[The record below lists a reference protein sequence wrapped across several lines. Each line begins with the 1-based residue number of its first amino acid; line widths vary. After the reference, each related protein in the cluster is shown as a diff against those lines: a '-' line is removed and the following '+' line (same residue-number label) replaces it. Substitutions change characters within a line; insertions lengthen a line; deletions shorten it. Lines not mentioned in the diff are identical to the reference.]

1 MRSALRN
8 QVVWALLAGVAIGG
22 VGMAVFY
29 STRPHVWA
37 EVAESPSASTSL
49 KSNEILAML
58 DEASASLVE
67 QVMPSVV
74 HIENGRLRGEGSG
87 VIYRADGYVITNEH
101 VVAGNDEVKVTFST
115 GETVTGKVLRDP
127 VSDIALVKVNKT
139 NLVPARF
146 ADSDKVKPGQLAIAV
161 GSPFGFDHSVTFGH
175 ISARGRSGVAYDFY
189 RGEAKGYFELLQ
201 TDAAIN
207 PGNSGGPLLNYRGEV
222 IGINTMISSPS
233 GASVGVGFA
242 IPANTAKV
250 VASQLIEH
258 GKVIRGFMG
267 LVPRSMRPFELQQS
281 GVSFGAMVELVE
293 ENSPAD
299 KAGLRKGD
307 VIIEIAGKPVRT
319 EIDVRNAMLTHRPG
333 ETVTIKYVRNKVTKT
348 TQVKLGE
355 YPTRIVAE
363 KPEFR
368 PRVDLFPP
376 DIPDILGEP
385 FGKEPPGK
393 STPAP
398 NERLGEPPKLG
409 VQIRELTSSEKN
421 ISPTKKGV
429 MVEAVVP
436 GSVADR
442 AGVKPG
448 MIITHLGEKEIENVA
463 DLRKELAKYKTG
475 DRTVLGYGKVSEGG
489 AEVMQVR
496 VTIRF

>member
-1 MRSALRN
+1 MQSVLRN
-8 QVVWALLAGVAIGG
+8 PVVWALLAGVAIGG

-29 STRPHVWA
+29 SARPHVLA
-37 EVAESPSASTSL
+37 EVTESPSATTHI
-49 KSNEILAML
+49 KGNEILALL
-58 DEASASLVE
+58 DEASTNLVE

-74 HIENGRLRGEGSG
+74 HIENGRMRGEGSG
-87 VIYRADGYVITNEH
+87 VIYRADGYIITNEH
-101 VVAGNDEVKVTFST
+101 VVAGSDEVKVTFYT

-139 NLVPARF
+139 NLIPTRF

-222 IGINTMISSPS
+222 VGINTMISSPS
-233 GASVGVGFA
+233 GTSVGVGFA
-242 IPANTAKV
+242 IPSNTAKV
-250 VASQLIEH
+250 VADQLIEH

-281 GVSFGAMVELVE
+281 GVSYGAIVELVE
-293 ENSPAD
+293 ENSPAY
-299 KAGLRKGD
+299 KAGIRKGD

-333 ETVTIKYVRNKVTKT
+333 ETVTVKYVRDKVTKT

-355 YPTRIVAE
+355 YPTRVVAE
-363 KPEFR
+363 MPELR
-368 PRVDLFPP
+368 PRIDVFPP
-376 DIPDILGEP
+376 DIFDEP
-385 FGKEPPGK
+385 FGKEPPRK
-393 STPAP
+393 STPSP
-398 NERLGEPPKLG
+398 EERPGEPPKLG
-409 VQIRELTSSEKN
+409 VQIRELTPNEKDM
-421 ISPTKKGV
+421 SPTKKGV

-448 MIITHLGEKEIENVA
+448 MIITHLGEKEIENAA
-463 DLRKELAKYKTG
+463 DLRKELAKYKPG
-475 DRTVLGYGKVSEGG
+475 DRTVLGFGKVSEGG

>member
-1 MRSALRN
+1 MHNALRN

-29 STRPHVWA
+29 STRPHALA
-37 EVAESPSASTSL
+37 EVTENPSLSSSL
-49 KSNEILAML
+49 RSNEILAML
-58 DEASASLVE
+58 DEASTSLVE

-74 HIENGRLRGEGSG
+74 HIENSRMRGEGSG
-87 VIYRADGYVITNEH
+87 VVYRTDGYIITNEH
-101 VVAGNDEVKVTFST
+101 VVAGNEEVKVTFHT

-146 ADSDKVKPGQLAIAV
+146 ADSDRVKPGQIAIAV

-250 VASQLIEH
+250 VAGQLIEH
-258 GKVIRGFMG
+258 GKVVRGFMG
-267 LVPRSMRPFELQQS
+267 LVPRSMRPFELRQS
-281 GVSFGAMVELVE
+281 GVSSGAIVEHVE

-333 ETVTIKYVRNKVTKT
+333 ETVEVKYVRDKVTKT

-355 YPTRIVAE
+355 YPTRAVAE
-363 KPEFR
+363 RPEFR
-368 PRVDLFPP
+368 PRLDIFPP
-376 DIPDILGEP
+376 DIFDEP
-385 FGKEPPGK
+385 FGKEPPVEK
-393 STPAP
+393 TPAP
-398 NERLGEPPKLG
+398 KERLGEPPKLG
-409 VQIRELTSSEKN
+409 AQIRELTPEEKN
-421 ISPTKKGV
+421 LSPTKKGV

-436 GSVADR
+436 GSVAER
-442 AGVKPG
+442 AGIKPG